1 MSVTTSNLLHD
12 EIAAGVVSD
21 AFYAVYQ
28 RQLADAATRESELS
42 PPRSGRLGRWVKR
55 VIGTAN
61 RPESR
66 ERLTEMIR
74 DMGADQRH
82 RFAEAILGPTE
93 SPADPR
99 I

>member
-1 MSVTTSNLLHD
+1 MNVTTSNLLCD
-12 EIAAGVVSD
+12 EIVAGVVSD
-21 AFYAVYQ
+21 AFYAAYQ